1 MLRRFL
7 TVGAMA
13 AFALGAAA
21 PSAQRSIP
29 RTAVGHPDLQG
40 TYDLGTLTPH
50 ERAAGSPAV
59 LSEAEAAKL
68 ERQLLRDMQI
78 GALPSRGDRT
88 APPVGGDGSKG
99 PAGNVGGYNT
109 FWLDP
114 GAHFTTIDGQKRTSI
129 VVDPPDG
136 RVPPL
141 TPEAKQRNAALAG
154 AATSDQQSRENDPGW
169 EGGGAYDD
177 PE

>member
-7 TVGAMA
+7 TVGAVA

-29 RTAVGHPDLQG
+29 RTADGHPDLQG
-40 TYDLGTLTPH
+40 TYDLGTLTPL

-68 ERQLLRDMQI
+68 ERQLPRDMQI

-88 APPVGGDGSKG
+88 RPPVGGDGTNG
-99 PAGNVGGYNT
+99 P
-109 FWLDP
+109 
-114 GAHFTTIDGQKRTSI
+114 
-129 VVDPPDG
+129 
-136 RVPPL
+136 
-141 TPEAKQRNAALAG
+141 
-154 AATSDQQSRENDPGW
+154 
-169 EGGGAYDD
+169 EGDV
-177 PE
+177 